1 MNKIGFNFNYKKTTQ
16 ALNYLATKQGGK
28 INKMKA
34 LKLIYLADRYH
45 LRKYGRLITNDT
57 YFAMDYGPVPSS
69 AKDIAEASDFLSE
82 SEQDYSCKYVKPE
95 NNLSVKSLDSPDMT
109 MFSETDLEALNFVWK
124 KFGHL
129 NQFDLVEVTHQ
140 FPEWTR
146 HKKSLEMDS
155 RVQMDIID
163 FFEDSKTDFDK
174 LFALSP
180 EEKGCRQEEVKESLL
195 IESLWR

>member
-1 MNKIGFNFNYKKTTQ
+1 MNKTGFNFDYKKTTQ
-16 ALNYLATKQGGK
+16 ALNYLAIKQGGK

-69 AKDIAEASDFLSE
+69 AKDLAQANDFLSGN
-82 SEQDYSCKYVKPE
+82 EQKYSCKYVKPE
-95 NNLSVKSLDSPDMT
+95 GSRDVKSVDCPDTT
-109 MFSETDLEALNFVWK
+109 MFSETDLEALNFVWE

-129 NQFDLVEVTHQ
+129 SQFDLVEITHQ
-140 FPEWTR
+140 FPEWKK

-155 RVQMDIID
+155 RVQMDIMD
-163 FFEDSKTDFDK
+163 FLEDSKTDFDE
-174 LFALSP
+174 LFELSP
-180 EEKGCRQEEVKESLL
+180 EERSCRQEEIKENLL

>member
-1 MNKIGFNFNYKKTTQ
+1 MNKTGFNFNYKKATQ
-16 ALNYLATKQGGK
+16 ALNYLATKEGGK
-28 INKMKA
+28 IDKMKA

-57 YFAMDYGPVPSS
+57 YFAMTYGPVPSS
-69 AKDIAEASDFLSE
+69 LKDIAGASDFLSE
-82 SEQDYSCKYVKPE
+82 DEQGYSCRYLLPSGDWDVQ
-95 NNLSVKSLDSPDMT
+95 SIASPDT
-109 MFSETDLEALNFVWK
+109 AMFSETDLEALNFASD

-129 NQFDLVEVTHQ
+129 SQFELVEVTHQ

-155 RVQMDIID
+155 RVQMDIMD
-163 FFEDSKTDFDK
+163 FLEDSKTDFDK
-174 LFALSP
+174 LFELSS
-180 EEKGCRQEEVKESLL
+180 EEKSCRQEEVKENLL